1 MAMTF
6 VAALI
11 GAASAG
17 LALFGGVLPEGSMVG
32 ELLSL
37 VMAGLTALAV
47 ASASA
52 LDV

>member
-1 MAMTF
+1 MTF
-6 VAALI
+6 VAAMI

-17 LALFGGVLPEGSMVG
+17 LALFGGVLPAGSMVG
-32 ELLSL
+32 EVLSL

-52 LDV
+52 LDL

>member
-11 GAASAG
+11 GATSVG
-17 LALFGGVLPEGSMVG
+17 LALFGGVLPDGSMVA

-52 LDV
+52 LDI